1 MILLILLILGPIFAD
16 EEAIEKYC
24 FETNSRTELAQR
36 EIKTI
41 AVPSDRIEKI
51 NNCLVITMRP
61 HRRELIQKF
70 LYSSFPDMRV
80 DFSSLSLDRKPC
92 DLKLEKYSAMESNAN
107 EVKIPSEKV
116 LESSSSRSSQKETM
130 QIKTQNEFEVVL
142 DETKILGECKYITSS
157 RYEIK
162 LSVTREKKE
171 YVSPTSIPKDSSSL
185 TLKTELQLTKGERI
199 EIGQVLQQKETE
211 NKSINV
217 PIDLGTSQNSKS
229 FSQKVYLSIEN

>member
-1 MILLILLILGPIFAD
+1 MILLILLSLSPIFAD

-24 FETNSRTELAQR
+24 FEAHSRTELALR

-41 AVPSDRIEKI
+41 SVPSDRIEKT
-51 NNCLVITMRP
+51 NNCLIITMRP

-80 DFSSLSLDRKPC
+80 DFSSASLDRKPC
-92 DLKLEKYSAMESNAN
+92 DLKLEKLTTKESNSS
-107 EVKIPSEKV
+107 EIKIPSDNV
-116 LESSSSRSSQKETM
+116 LEASTTSANQKETM

-162 LSVTREKKE
+162 LSVLREKKE
-171 YVSPTSIPKDSSSL
+171 FVSPTNIPKDSSSL

-211 NKSINV
+211 NKSINL
-217 PIDLGTSQNSKS
+217 PTDLGASQNSRS
-229 FSQKVYLSIEN
+229 FSQKVYLSIDN